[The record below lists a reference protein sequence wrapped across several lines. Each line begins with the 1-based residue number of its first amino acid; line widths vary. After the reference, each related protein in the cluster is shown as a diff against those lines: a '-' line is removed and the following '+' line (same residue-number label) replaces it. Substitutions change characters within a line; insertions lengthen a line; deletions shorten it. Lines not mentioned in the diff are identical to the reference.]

1 MKKTVKILIVV
12 TLLSFHFSNAQS
24 PWTREKGKAYVQL
37 GFSGLFYNQIADED
51 GEKVDLNTDV
61 TDMTIQTYAEYGITN
76 QLEAQ
81 LILPFKAVAY
91 QEDNSSVTQ
100 SFAGI
105 GNITLGLKY
114 KVLDKNWKISTGLQF
129 SPKTSQFDEE
139 SDLSTGFN
147 ASTALP
153 YVSVGTS
160 SGKWYYYGNIGYG
173 YMTNDYSDYFR
184 LNAELGYNVI
194 PKGHIILAL
203 DTRNIV
209 SKEDAFEKDEKQWPS
224 YIDRQTYNAFGL
236 KLNYEFLKDKFG
248 ANFSAFGAFGNQNA
262 PLAPSINLAAYVKL

>member
-1 MKKTVKILIVV
+1 MKKLLKIVIVM

-37 GFSGLFYNQIADED
+37 GFSGLFYNQIADENGD
-51 GEKVDLNTDV
+51 KVDLNADVADV
-61 TDMTIQTYAEYGITN
+61 TVQAYSEYGITN
-76 QLEAQ
+76 QLEVQ
-81 LILPFKAVAY
+81 LIVPIKTIGY
-91 QEDNSSVTQ
+91 QTDNSAVTQ

-114 KVLDKNWKISTGLQF
+114 KVFDKNWKISTGLQF
-129 SPKTSQFDEE
+129 SPRTSQIDEDSGISSGFD
-139 SDLSTGFN
+139 
-147 ASTALP
+147 AVTALP
-153 YVSVGTS
+153 YVTIGTS
-160 SGKWYYYGNIGYG
+160 SGKWYYYGNVGYG

-184 LNAELGYNVI
+184 LNAEVGYNVI

-209 SKEDAFEKDEKQWPS
+209 SEEAAFEQKQWFS
-224 YIDRQTYNAFGL
+224 YSDRQTYNALGL

-248 ANFSAFGAFGNQNA
+248 VNFSAFGAFGNKNA

>member
-1 MKKTVKILIVV
+1 MKKLLKIVIVI
-12 TLLSFHFSNAQS
+12 TLLSSHFSNAQS

-37 GFSGLFYNQIADED
+37 GFSGLFYNQIADANGD
-51 GEKVDLNTDV
+51 SVDLGADVADV
-61 TDMTIQTYAEYGITN
+61 TIQAYSEYGITN
-76 QLEAQ
+76 QLEVQ
-81 LILPFKAVAY
+81 LIVPIKAVAY
-91 QEDNSSVTQ
+91 QTDNSTITQ

-114 KVLDKNWKISTGLQF
+114 KVFDKNWKIATGLQF
-129 SPKTSQFDEE
+129 SPRTSQYDEE
-139 SDLSTGFN
+139 SRLSTGFN
-147 ASTALP
+147 AVTALP
-153 YVSVGTS
+153 YISVGTS
-160 SGKWYYYGNIGYG
+160 SGKWYYYGNVGYG

-184 LNAELGYNVI
+184 LNAEVGYNVI

-209 SKEDAFEKDEKQWPS
+209 SEEDAFETDQKQWPS

-236 KLNYEFLKDKFG
+236 KLNYEFLQDKFG
-248 ANFSAFGAFGNQNA
+248 VNFSAFGAFGNKNA